1 MHNSETTQLPLSIER
16 KEKVYQ
22 DKNQIIQKIVAH
34 FDGFDKEYF
43 FSDHGERSA
52 LLAVRNGK
60 VLLVR
65 QYRLIINELSYE
77 IPGGRVDVNETPKNA
92 AIRECFEET
101 GVKCKTLKPLVS
113 YHPDLDIWKNY
124 TFIFFTDD
132 LDNLPEDESDS
143 YAWIPLQR
151 CIEMVFS
158 EKITDSLSIIA
169 LLAYLTKINKTF

>member
-1 MHNSETTQLPLSIER
+1 MDNYETTQLPLSIER
-16 KEKVYQ
+16 KELVYQ

-52 LLAVRNGK
+52 LLAVSNGK

-65 QYRLIINELSYE
+65 QYRLIINDLSYE
-77 IPGGRVDVNETPKNA
+77 IPGGRVDVNETPENA

-101 GVKCKTLKPLVS
+101 GVKCKNLKPLVS

-124 TFIFFTDD
+124 TRIFLSEEFSHFSK
-132 LDNLPEDESDS
+132 DNSENHVWMPMEH
-143 YAWIPLQR
+143 
-151 CIEMVFS
+151 CIEMIFS
-158 EKITDSLSIIA
+158 EQIVDSLSIIV
-169 LLAYLTKINKTF
+169 LLAYHTKINKS